1 MYNITFGNLIGEL
14 AKSSNNALQ
23 HAVAW
28 TLLCNTPSL
37 TQFHTTHPVV
47 ITQHKT
53 ILYFLRKLRRSC
65 AYTIQTNACHVVTH
79 AYEHNVEQ
87 RHALH
92 KYRQSFNALTNV
104 SLRCATAYLCHV
116 GFVTLRWVKL
126 SFQIVARR
134 RESTACLIYNCCWLK
149 KKWSK

>member
-92 KYRQSFNALTNV
+92 KYRHGIWRAVIQRAYECFVALRNGVFV
-104 SLRCATAYLCHV
+104 SCWFCDVALSKVIFPNCCATARKHC
-116 GFVTLRWVKL
+116 L
-126 SFQIVARR
+126 SD
-134 RESTACLIYNCCWLK
+134 L
-149 KKWSK
+149 

>member
-1 MYNITFGNLIGEL
+1 MHY
-14 AKSSNNALQ
+14 S
-23 HAVAW
+23 
-28 TLLCNTPSL
+28 TLLREHY
-37 TQFHTTHPVV
+37 FATHHRANPISHV

-53 ILYFLRKLRRSC
+53 ILYFLRKLRCSC

-92 KYRQSFNALTNV
+92 KYRHGILALRYDAPSFNALTNV
-104 SLRCATAYLCHV
+104 SLHCATAYLCHV

-149 KKWSK
+149 KNEANNCIKQIEKI